1 MHGVRLTAASQPAE
15 KDIVVADAVR
25 VDEQEHLLRLLVAA
39 RGCLGLRIVEVEHI
53 VIEVVA
59 LWGEEGETVSTS
71 TSTSTSTSFTSCEY
85 LDGAE
90 VDQHVLKLPEEEEAG
105 GHGLPA
111 RDCVCH
117 GEQRQC
123 STAHHSCISRAHTT
137 LTTLAA

>member
-59 LWGEEGETVSTS
+59 LWGGGRDGQPTPPAAAPAPAPAPAAAAASLVVSTLM
-71 TSTSTSTSFTSCEY
+71 E
-85 LDGAE
+85 L
-90 VDQHVLKLPEEEEAG
+90 
-105 GHGLPA
+105 
-111 RDCVCH
+111 R
-117 GEQRQC
+117 
-123 STAHHSCISRAHTT
+123 
-137 LTTLAA
+137 